1 MANRML
7 TVARTRIAG
16 RRHKLTWLALTA
28 VLAGAF
34 CLAGPASATAQH
46 STATTQPSTA
56 AAGAGG
62 TGGAQAARTA
72 ATQSAADRLGV
83 VPPALSCSQ
92 LATLDLAGMTGVAV
106 SITSAASTTATPGG
120 WAACDVHGNIAPQE
134 QFEAFLPTSTWRRL
148 YLQTGCGGFCG
159 TVSIAAQQATGC
171 VPLTGGQF
179 VMASDNEGHFGTNA
193 FDGTFGADPQ
203 LREDFGHL
211 SEHVLAGFM
220 KKLIKI
226 FYRRPASY
234 SFYDGCSQGGHE
246 GLMEAQQFPRD
257 FNGIEAGAPASITQ
271 PLNVWYQGWNAL
283 ANQGPDGQPILTADK
298 LPVLHAA
305 VVKACGQLNGLV
317 MDPMTCTF
325 DPASIQCPA
334 NASSTADCLTA
345 AQVSVVRKLY
355 QGPRDAQGTLMY
367 PGWQV
372 PGSELDWLPWVV
384 PAAGASTATTIDPSI
399 ALNTIRYLA
408 YPGINP
414 RLGLTDI
421 PFTAAGFRQI
431 MNATGSTF
439 DATNPDLSA
448 FRDAGGKLLIYHG
461 LADPAISPIGTIAYY
476 QAVEDQMGGLAATQK
491 FARLF
496 LIPGMSH
503 CSGGQGPNSFD
514 ALTAVINWVEQGT
527 APTSLLTTQTPT
539 AADPVQSLPAYPYPL
554 MATYN
559 GTGSVD
565 VASSYHAALPAQPF
579 NAHIDWLGSFSPT
592 PTH

>member
-1 MANRML
+1 MADRMR
-7 TVARTRIAG
+7 TAARTRSTG
-16 RRHKLTWLALTA
+16 LRRALSWLGLVA

-34 CLAGPASATAQH
+34 CLAGPASAT
-46 STATTQPSTA
+46 TQRGA
-56 AAGAGG
+56 AATRAGG
-62 TGGAQAARTA
+62 TSATGAAAAQAKQA
-72 ATQSAADRLGV
+72 AQAKPANRLGV
-83 VPPALSCSQ
+83 VAPALTCAQ
-92 LATLDLAGMTGVAV
+92 LATLDLAGMTGSPV

-134 QFEAFLPTSTWRRL
+134 QFEAFLPTSTWRQL

-171 VPLTGGQF
+171 MPLTQGQF
-179 VMASDNEGHFGTNA
+179 VMASDNEGHFGTTA
-193 FDGTFGADPQ
+193 FDATFGADPQ

-211 SEHVLAGFM
+211 SEHKLAVFM

-226 FYRRPASY
+226 FYGTPASY
-234 SFYDGCSQGGHE
+234 SFFDGCSQGGHE

-257 FNGIEAGAPASITQ
+257 FNGIVAGAPASITQ
-271 PLNVWYQGWNAL
+271 PLNVWYQAWNAL
-283 ANQGPDGQPILTADK
+283 ANQGPNGQPILTAAK

-325 DPASIQCPA
+325 DPASIRCPA
-334 NASSTADCLTA
+334 NAASTADCLTA
-345 AQVSVVRKLY
+345 AQVEVVRKLY
-355 QGPRDAQGTLMY
+355 EGPRDAQGQLMY
-367 PGWQV
+367 PGWQL
-372 PGSELDWLPWVV
+372 PGSELNWLPWVV
-384 PAAGASTATTIDPSI
+384 PAAGASTASTIDPGI

-414 RLGLTDI
+414 RLGLNDI

-431 MNATGSTF
+431 MNATGNTF

-461 LADPAISPIGTIAYY
+461 LADPAISPVGTIAYY
-476 QAVEDQMGGLAATQK
+476 QAVEDQLGGLAATQK

-503 CSGGQGPNSFD
+503 CTGGQGPNSFD

-527 APTSLLTTQTPT
+527 APSALLTTQTPT
-539 AADPVQSLPAYPYPL
+539 AANPVQSLPAYPYPL

-559 GTGSVD
+559 GSGSVD

-579 NAHIDWLGSFSPT
+579 NAHIDWLGSFSLT
-592 PTH
+592 PASH

>member
-1 MANRML
+1 MAVRML

-16 RRHKLTWLALTA
+16 LRHMLSWLALTA

-34 CLAGPASATAQH
+34 CLAGPASATAQR
-46 STATTQPSTA
+46 SPAPVRASGTA
-56 AAGAGG
+56 ASGTALSG
-62 TGGAQAARTA
+62 TGATQTA
-72 ATQSAADRLGV
+72 ASAAGRLGV
-83 VPPALSCSQ
+83 VAPALTCGQ
-92 LATLDLAGMTGVAV
+92 LATLDLAGMTGVPV
-106 SITSAASTTATPGG
+106 SITSAAATTATPGG

-134 QFEAFLPTSTWRRL
+134 QFEAFLPTSTWRQL

-159 TVSIAAQQATGC
+159 TVSITAQQATGC

-179 VMASDNEGHFGTNA
+179 VMASDNEGHFGTTA
-193 FDGTFGADPQ
+193 FDGTFGADPL
-203 LREDFGHL
+203 LRDDFGHL
-211 SEHVLAGFM
+211 SEHKLAVFM

-226 FYRRPASY
+226 FYGTPPSY

-257 FNGIEAGAPASITQ
+257 FNGIVAGAPASITQ
-271 PLNVWYQGWNAL
+271 PLNVWYQAWNAL
-283 ANQGPDGQPILTADK
+283 ANQGANGQPILTADK

-317 MDPMTCTF
+317 MDPMTCRF
-325 DPASIQCPA
+325 NPASIQCPA
-334 NASSTADCLTA
+334 AASSTATCLSA
-345 AQVSVVRKLY
+345 AQVTVVRKLY
-355 QGPRDAQGTLMY
+355 EGPRDAQGRLMY
-367 PGWQV
+367 PGWQL
-372 PGSELDWLPWVV
+372 PGSELNWLPWVV
-384 PAAGASTATTIDPSI
+384 PAPGASTATTIDPSI

-414 RLGLTDI
+414 ALGLKDI
-421 PFTAAGFRQI
+421 PFTAAGFRRI
-431 MNATGSTF
+431 MTATGATF

-448 FRDAGGKLLIYHG
+448 FRDAGGKLILYHG
-461 LADPAISPIGTIAYY
+461 LADPAISPVGTIAYY
-476 QAVEDQMGGLAATQK
+476 QAVEDRMGGLAATQK

-496 LIPGMSH
+496 LMPGMSH

-514 ALTAVINWVEQGT
+514 ALTAIINWVERGT
-527 APTSLLTTQTPT
+527 APASLLTSQTPT
-539 AADPVQSLPAYPYPL
+539 AANPVQSLPAYPYPL
-554 MATYN
+554 LATYN

-592 PTH
+592 PAHP

>member
-7 TVARTRIAG
+7 TVARTRITG
-16 RRHKLTWLALTA
+16 LRRALSCLGLVA

-34 CLAGPASATAQH
+34 CLAGPASATAQRG
-46 STATTQPSTA
+46 TA
-56 AAGAGG
+56 ATRAGG
-62 TGGAQAARTA
+62 TAATA
-72 ATQSAADRLGV
+72 ATANPATASPANRLGV
-83 VPPALSCSQ
+83 VAPALTCAQ
-92 LATLDLAGMTGVAV
+92 LATLDLAGMTGVPV

-120 WAACDVHGNIAPQE
+120 WAACDVHGQIAPQE
-134 QFEAFLPTSTWRRL
+134 QFEAFLPTSTWRQL

-171 VPLTGGQF
+171 VPLTQGQF
-179 VMASDNEGHFGTNA
+179 VMASDNEGHFGTTA
-193 FDGTFGADPQ
+193 FDATFGADPQ

-211 SEHVLAGFM
+211 SEHLLAVFM

-226 FYRRPASY
+226 FYGTPASY
-234 SFYDGCSQGGHE
+234 SFFDGCSQGGHE

-257 FNGIEAGAPASITQ
+257 FNGIVAGAPASITQ
-271 PLNVWYQGWNAL
+271 PLNVWYQAWNAL
-283 ANQGPDGQPILTADK
+283 ANQGPNGQPILTADK

-334 NASSTADCLTA
+334 GAASTADCLTA
-345 AQVSVVRKLY
+345 AQVEVVRKLY
-355 QGPRDAQGTLMY
+355 EGPRDAQGQLMY
-367 PGWQV
+367 PGWQL
-372 PGSELDWLPWVV
+372 PGSELNWLPWVV
-384 PAAGASTATTIDPSI
+384 PAAGASTASTIDPGI

-414 RLGLTDI
+414 RLGLNDI
-421 PFTAAGFRQI
+421 PFTAAGFGQI

-448 FRDAGGKLLIYHG
+448 FRDAGGKLLLYHG
-461 LADPAISPIGTIAYY
+461 LADPAISPVGTIAYY

-503 CSGGQGPNSFD
+503 CTGGQGPNSFD

-527 APTSLLTTQTPT
+527 APSALLTTQTPT

-579 NAHIDWLGSFSPT
+579 NAHIDWLGTFSPT
-592 PTH
+592 PASH